1 MEGAEM
7 VKKTKPRDSDLAE
20 ILKQMNPAELQ
31 KGLRLFQ
38 KEIAERKRFTP
49 IQPWGELV
57 QRDA

>member
-1 MEGAEM
+1 M
-7 VKKTKPRDSDLAE
+7 VKATKPRDSDLAE

>member
-1 MEGAEM
+1 M
-7 VKKTKPRDSDLAE
+7 KPRTRPTDAELQE
-20 ILKQMNPAELQ
+20 ILKRMNPGELQ

-57 QRDA
+57 TRHD